1 MLWVWTRNEPGYL
14 YKTLFSSLHVLF
26 TFQKSKQIPTVVLFK
41 CTYFIYLYCT
51 PLLHLNIFEKIG
63 RGAIEDYPLII
74 PTYLFTYIAHS
85 DDTTTLA
92 PDDTTTEMDTE
103 APTTI
108 FETTTISTTT
118 TTTTTEST
126 NSCHAKGIWSRTP
139 GMDHWCTLNCN
150 HIPPFCPATHCT
162 CDWNSKNNK
171 WFS

>member
-1 MLWVWTRNEPGYL
+1 MYL
-14 YKTLFSSLHVLF
+14 LYLPISHI
-26 TFQKSKQIPTVVLFK
+26 TFAPQYIWK
-41 CTYFIYLYCT
+41 
-51 PLLHLNIFEKIG
+51 NWE
-63 RGAIEDYPLII
+63 RAIEDYPLII

-126 NSCHAKGIWSRTP
+126 KSCHAKGIWSRTP

-171 WFS
+171 WFP

>member
-1 MLWVWTRNEPGYL
+1 M
-14 YKTLFSSLHVLF
+14 
-26 TFQKSKQIPTVVLFK
+26 
-41 CTYFIYLYCT
+41 
-51 PLLHLNIFEKIG
+51 HLNIFEKIG
-63 RGAIEDYPLII
+63 RGAIEDYPPII
-74 PTYLFTYIAHS
+74 PKYLFTYIAHS

-92 PDDTTTEMDTE
+92 PDDTTTELDTE

-126 NSCHAKGIWSRTP
+126 KSCHAKGIWSRTP

-162 CDWNSKNNK
+162 CD
-171 WFS
+171 

>member
-1 MLWVWTRNEPGYL
+1 MNQATCIKHHTALNFLGCMFCLHFKKVIKQQLLFTLNVP
-14 YKTLFSSLHVLF
+14 TLFTYIAHYF
-26 TFQKSKQIPTVVLFK
+26 
-41 CTYFIYLYCT
+41 CTSIYLKK
-51 PLLHLNIFEKIG
+51 LGEGN
-63 RGAIEDYPLII
+63 RGLPFNYY
-74 PTYLFTYIAHS
+74 TYLFTYITHS

-118 TTTTTEST
+118 TTTTTTTEST
-126 NSCHAKGIWSRTP
+126 KSCHAKGIWSRTP

-162 CDWNSKNNK
+162 CD
-171 WFS
+171 